1 MEVKVQYSLDLI
13 THNVDNNIIH
23 QRSSDGYV
31 NATALCRAVGK
42 QFNDYSRTKTTQAFL
57 AALSRST
64 GIPVDLLIITI
75 IDGDNYRRGTWVHPQ
90 VAINLG
96 QWCSPEFAVA
106 VAQFVNAWATGA
118 INTSPQMPYHL
129 QRYMMNMDGVPH
141 THFSMLNEL
150 MINLIAPMEHKGY
163 TLPENMV
170 PDISEGKMFSK
181 WLRDVKGIDTN
192 SLPRYNH
199 KYQDGRVFPARLYPI
214 EVLPDFRNHFHTIW
228 IPQKALNYFQERDPQ
243 ALPYLTQVF
252 LLT

>member
-1 MEVKVQYSLDLI
+1 MQYSLELI

-42 QFNDYSRTKTTQAFL
+42 QFNDYSRTKTTQAFFL
-57 AALSRST
+57 ALSRST
-64 GIPVDLLIITI
+64 GIPIDLLVLTI
-75 IDGDNYRRGTWVHPQ
+75 IDGDIYRRGTWVHPQ

-118 INTSPQMPYHL
+118 LTQKSKMPYHL
-129 QRYMMNMDGVPH
+129 ERYVQNMDAVPH

-150 MINLIAPMEHKGY
+150 TFNLIAPMENRGY
-163 TLPENMV
+163 TLPDNMV

-181 WLRDVKGIDTN
+181 WLRDIKGIDT
-192 SLPRYNH
+192 SALPYYNH
-199 KYQDGRVFPARLYPI
+199 TYQNGRVVQARLYPI
-214 EVLPDFRNHFHTIW
+214 ELLPDFRKHFHEVW
-228 IPQKALNYFQERDPQ
+228 IPQKAVVYFQSRDAK
-243 ALPYLTQVF
+243 ALPFLTQVF
-252 LLT
+252 MLTHN

>member
-1 MEVKVQYSLDLI
+1 MQYSLELI
-13 THNVDNNIIH
+13 THNVENNIIH

-57 AALSRST
+57 GALSRST
-64 GIPVDLLIITI
+64 GIPVDRLIITI
-75 IDGDNYRRGTWVHPQ
+75 TDGDNYRRGTWVHPQ

-106 VAQFVNAWATGA
+106 VAQFVNAWATGS
-118 INTSPQMPYHL
+118 IKTPPQMPYHL
-129 QRYMMNMDGVPH
+129 KRYMDNMDAVPR

-150 MINLIAPMEHKGY
+150 MINLIAPMEHRGY
-163 TLPENMV
+163 TLPDNMV
-170 PDISEGKMFSK
+170 PDISEGRMFSK

-192 SLPRYNH
+192 SLPSYNH
-199 KYQDGRVFPARLYPI
+199 RYQDGRIVPARLYPI
-214 EVLPDFRNHFHTIW
+214 EVLPDFRNHFHEVW
-228 IPQKALNYFQERDPQ
+228 IPQKALSYFKERDHM

-252 LLT
+252 RLTHKQ

>member
-1 MEVKVQYSLDLI
+1 MQYSLELI

-64 GIPVDLLIITI
+64 KIPVDLLVITI
-75 IDGDNYRRGTWVHPQ
+75 SDGDNYRRGTWVHPQ

-106 VAQFVNAWATGA
+106 VAQFVNAWATGTLTQK
-118 INTSPQMPYHL
+118 NKMPYHL
-129 QRYMMNMDGVPH
+129 ERYVQNMNEIPH

-150 MINLIAPMEHKGY
+150 TFNLIAPMENRGY

-181 WLRDVKGIDTN
+181 WLRDVKGIDT
-192 SLPRYNH
+192 SALPSYSHR
-199 KYQDGRVFPARLYPI
+199 YQDGRIVQARLYPI
-214 EVLPDFRNHFHTIW
+214 ELLPDFRKHFHEVW
-228 IPQKALNYFQERDPQ
+228 IPQKALTYFRERDPQ
-243 ALPYLTQVF
+243 ALPYLTQVYA
-252 LLT
+252 LTYN